1 VLGADPYGYQLWVA
15 VGVLHGFNCVVSC
28 KSPHDQGQ
36 FAVGCRL
43 DGKPIDPQHILR
55 GMSAAAVHFHNELD
69 VFHGSFLFDRSD
81 KRDLKKEKTNM
92 NLERLGFDVR
102 QIPSTSIVS

>member
-1 VLGADPYGYQLWVA
+1 VRI
-15 VGVLHGFNCVVSC
+15 LHGLDRVFGCE
-28 KSPHDQGQ
+28 SPHHQGQ
-36 FAVGCRL
+36 LTVGCRL
-43 DGKPIDPQHILR
+43 DGKPINPQNVLR
-55 GMSAAAVHFHNELD
+55 GMSAAAVHFHNKLD

-92 NLERLGFDVR
+92 NLERLGLEVR